1 MKKLHHLNENI
12 QWTTCALDSDT
23 DISQMSGLDMLT
35 DDEKHRAAR
44 FRFDKHRER
53 YVRGRAFLRTIV
65 AGSLNIDRKAL
76 VLQTNEFDK
85 PYIINNPIYFN
96 LSHSSA
102 TAVLVLSETMPVG
115 IDLEFFDRKV
125 EVVQL
130 GKTVF
135 TSNEVNRLEN
145 ADEEQAKHLFFQ
157 FWTAKEAY
165 LKMLGTGLS
174 LSPKKLEINFACDK
188 PVSCSSKGYPS
199 ANLSYISLPGSTA
212 ICCVAYP
219 INSNEIQ

>member
-1 MKKLHHLNENI
+1 MKKLHHLNENMR
-12 QWTTCALDSDT
+12 WLSCALDSDK
-23 DISQMSGLDMLT
+23 DISLLSGLEMLT
-35 DDEKHRAAR
+35 NEEKDRAAR

-53 YVRGRAFLRTIV
+53 YIRGRAFLRTIV
-65 AGSLNIDRKAL
+65 AGSLNIDGKDL

-85 PYIINNPIYFN
+85 PYIANNPIYFN

-102 TAVLVLSETMPVG
+102 TAVLVLCENMPVG
-115 IDLEFFDRKV
+115 IDLEFVDRKV

-135 TSNEVNRLEN
+135 TSNEMNRLEK
-145 ADEEQAKHLFFQ
+145 ADKEQAKHLFFQ

-174 LSPKKLEINFACDK
+174 LSPKKLELNFASDR
-188 PVSCSSKGYPS
+188 PISCSSKGYPS
-199 ANLSYISLPGSTA
+199 ANLSYISLPDSKA
-212 ICCVAYP
+212 ICCVAYS
-219 INSNEIQ
+219 INSNKIQ